1 MKLTWTMRAVRPF
14 ALSFAGAITT
24 SLIAAAPV
32 RDALASETLLRP
44 LDGLVIAQTSMSSPD
59 SPPPAPSR
67 PAPAPIPAPPKMDDV
82 PPSPVPIPAP
92 LPSQPNAALSDM
104 PWGAVGFTA
113 NGSYSS
119 NWKMASQAEAEAK
132 AAKGCAQFGR
142 GACQVVSFSGQ
153 ECVAWQLSSD
163 HTGAGAGT
171 CPSPPAAPPTPKP
184 KVPRSGAAM
193 RRKGRRVV
201 VSPAPLHAPMADRT
215 TYFSELTISDFHRRK
230 P

>member
-1 MKLTWTMRAVRPF
+1 
-14 ALSFAGAITT
+14 
-24 SLIAAAPV
+24 
-32 RDALASETLLRP
+32 
-44 LDGLVIAQTSMSSPD
+44 
-59 SPPPAPSR
+59 
-67 PAPAPIPAPPKMDDV
+67 MDDV

>member
-1 MKLTWTMRAVRPF
+1 
-14 ALSFAGAITT
+14 
-24 SLIAAAPV
+24 
-32 RDALASETLLRP
+32 
-44 LDGLVIAQTSMSSPD
+44 
-59 SPPPAPSR
+59 
-67 PAPAPIPAPPKMDDV
+67 MDDV

-163 HTGAGAGT
+163 QYRRRRWNLSFTAGGPTYPQAQ
-171 CPSPPAAPPTPKP
+171 SAAIGRCNAEERSQGRCQ
-184 KVPRSGAAM
+184 PRTAACAD
-193 RRKGRRVV
+193 GR
-201 VSPAPLHAPMADRT
+201 
-215 TYFSELTISDFHRRK
+215 
-230 P
+230 

>member
-1 MKLTWTMRAVRPF
+1 MGAPDPLPLPPPSAPAPPPSRP
-14 ALSFAGAITT
+14 
-24 SLIAAAPV
+24 PN
-32 RDALASETLLRP
+32 P
-44 LDGLVIAQTSMSSPD
+44 SPKMD
-59 SPPPAPSR
+59 YIPPIYSPNQPAPST
-67 PAPAPIPAPPKMDDV
+67 
-82 PPSPVPIPAP
+82 S
-92 LPSQPNAALSDM
+92 SDGS
-104 PWGAVGFTA
+104 WGAIGFTA
-113 NGSYSS
+113 DGSYSS
-119 NWKMASQAEAEAK
+119 NWKMASQPEAEAK